1 MKRYLSQW
9 SQNWLPLVAIL
20 TLIPIWEATCRVF
33 SVPTFILPAPSDI
46 ALAFSQVPL
55 ERWLDNLW
63 ATLRIA
69 LLGFGIS
76 FLISIPLAIM
86 MVNSKFLTK
95 ALFPILVV
103 IQSTPVVA
111 IAPLLIVILG
121 TGDAPRLTITCL
133 ITFFPLVVSATTGM
147 LATPPELIEL
157 SRSLSVKNSKTIWQI
172 RLPYAIPHI
181 FSGVK
186 VAITLAVIGS
196 VIAEFVAAEKGL
208 GYLVQFSTS
217 YFKIPQAF
225 AALVF
230 LSLVSML
237 LFKAVSW
244 VQRSCFSWSL
254 TEEEKQR

>member
-1 MKRYLSQW
+1 LATFTGDISHYPNMGSYLSCLFCTHIYPASTQRYRF
-9 SQNWLPLVAIL
+9 SIQPGIDGTLVGY
-20 TLIPIWEATCRVF
+20 
-33 SVPTFILPAPSDI
+33 
-46 ALAFSQVPL
+46 
-55 ERWLDNLW
+55 LW

-69 LLGFGIS
+69 LLGFVIS
-76 FLISIPLAIM
+76 FLISIPLSIM

-95 ALFPILVV
+95 ALFPILVI

-237 LFKAVSW
+237 LFKTVNW
-244 VQRSCFSWSL
+244 VQRGFFSWSL

>member
-1 MKRYLSQW
+1 M
-9 SQNWLPLVAIL
+9 
-20 TLIPIWEATCRVF
+20 
-33 SVPTFILPAPSDI
+33 PAPSDI
-46 ALAFSQVPL
+46 ALAFSLVSI
-55 ERWLDNLW
+55 EHWFDNLW
-63 ATLRIA
+63 ATLHIA
-69 LLGFGIS
+69 LLGFAIS

-95 ALFPILVV
+95 AIFPILVI

-111 IAPLLIVILG
+111 IAPLIIVILG

-157 SRSLSVKNSKTIWQI
+157 SHSLSVKNSKTIWQI

-181 FSGVK
+181 FSGIK
-186 VAITLAVIGS
+186 VAVTLAVIGS

-230 LSLVSML
+230 LSIVSML

-244 VQRSCFSWSL
+244 IQKVYFAWSL
-254 TEEEKQR
+254 SEEEKQR

>member
-1 MKRYLSQW
+1 
-9 SQNWLPLVAIL
+9 
-20 TLIPIWEATCRVF
+20 
-33 SVPTFILPAPSDI
+33 
-46 ALAFSQVPL
+46 
-55 ERWLDNLW
+55 
-63 ATLRIA
+63 
-69 LLGFGIS
+69 
-76 FLISIPLAIM
+76 M
-86 MVNSKFLTK
+86 MVNSKFLTR

-244 VQRSCFSWSL
+244 VQKGYFSWSL